1 MKIIRLS
8 VTDTFLWDIYNVA
21 HTAGELMGFILN
33 PKAIKFRSG
42 LINPVFAKYRKEK
55 GAKEFSKLIYY
66 LKRKDYISVEKLRSN
81 KGFIITKKG
90 LSKIF
95 KASFAI
101 GEKPKRKDGK
111 WIMVIFD
118 IPQKYS
124 KSRALLRSVFRN
136 LGYKMFQQSV
146 WVTPYDVSKKT
157 EQLLQHYSLDE
168 FVKIFLIE
176 KL

>member
-42 LINPVFAKYRKEK
+42 LINPVFAKY
-55 GAKEFSKLIYY
+55 
-66 LKRKDYISVEKLRSN
+66 RKDYISVEKLRSN

-136 LGYKMFQQSV
+136 LGYKMFQ
-146 WVTPYDVSKKT
+146 
-157 EQLLQHYSLDE
+157 
-168 FVKIFLIE
+168 
-176 KL
+176 